1 MPHQDTLSGSSHPAP
16 QRART
21 PQTILWLSVIGAP
34 LAWAARLLVNYSIA
48 GQYCIG
54 AADIGQRALAH
65 GRLTTI
71 LTIDL
76 VAALVA
82 LIAGGIAYQHW
93 LETQSEKGGG
103 AHRLVHSGE
112 GRTRFLAMCGMLTSA
127 LFGLAVIIDAIG
139 TSIGP
144 PC

>member
-1 MPHQDTLSGSSHPAP
+1 MTHEQPISGSDHPAP
-16 QRART
+16 QRGRT
-21 PQTILWLSVIGAP
+21 DQTVLWLTVIAAP
-34 LAWAARLLVNYSIA
+34 LAWAARLLINYSIA
-48 GQYCIG
+48 GQHCLG
-54 AADIGQRALAH
+54 AADIGERALPH

-71 LTIDL
+71 LLIDL
-76 VAALVA
+76 VAAL
-82 LIAGGIAYQHW
+82 IAAAAGYAARQRW

-127 LFGLAVIIDAIG
+127 LFGLAIIIDAIG
-139 TSIGP
+139 AMIGP